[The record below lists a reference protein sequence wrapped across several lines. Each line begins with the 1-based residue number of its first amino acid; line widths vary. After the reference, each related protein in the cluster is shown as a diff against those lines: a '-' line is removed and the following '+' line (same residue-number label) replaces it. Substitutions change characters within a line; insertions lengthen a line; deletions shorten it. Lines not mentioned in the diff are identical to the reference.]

1 MDGRN
6 DDDVAVVFVFVDVA
20 EKLMTMFH
28 PRNKQNCVYGKP
40 KIKKRKKSHVLLTA
54 KTPSASSPCKHNQ

>member
-40 KIKKRKKSHVLLTA
+40 KIKKRKK
-54 KTPSASSPCKHNQ
+54 KPCSTYRQNTIGQ